1 MSERQFSEHL
11 QPSSDVIAAIAQT
24 ITFQFSTHININL
37 IAIRLI
43 YAINRHDASVTYR
56 NDPKCFLLRIIARR
70 SVKVS
75 RNEKHLHL
83 LNRIRMKRSSEQFLE
98 VRIR

>member
-1 MSERQFSEHL
+1 MSRLQAIGSINSLENQHSPSRNSKMSERQFSEHL
-11 QPSSDVIAAIAQT
+11 QPSSDVIAAIAQMT

-56 NDPKCFLLRIIARR
+56 NDSKCFL
-70 SVKVS
+70 
-75 RNEKHLHL
+75 
-83 LNRIRMKRSSEQFLE
+83 
-98 VRIR
+98 